1 MNAPMTASGRAPS
14 HTEILGEHIAALDPR
29 AIPSSISE
37 KLKTCLL
44 YGLVMAVTAP
54 DIENLER
61 AASAAH
67 DAPGDAR
74 AFVSGR
80 RRAAADAAYV
90 NALRMCSR
98 GQNDTYSDIYAHPG
112 CIVIPVVL
120 ALAQQHGASGRQALA
135 AMAAGYETLYAVASG
150 SAASLL
156 ERGLRATSMFGVFA
170 AAAAAARMV
179 DLDAAQT
186 AHALGLAAQHSA
198 GTMQC
203 WAEGTPEWRIQVANA
218 ARAGIVC
225 ATLARYGYTSARHAL
240 EGASGFY
247 RAFAG
252 IDGRAVPAWAW
263 HAQDVVF
270 KPLPGCLIN
279 QAPLFLLL
287 AMRRQHGF
295 GPQDVRA
302 VTAALSP
309 RNAGYPGIARHGPFE
324 SATGAV
330 MSGPF
335 MLAVGLRDGT
345 LRMRDFDDLHGPGDI
360 HELSRRITVAGA
372 ADLPDWG
379 ARLDVHLHDGTVLT
393 DRITELSRFAF
404 GWDETDA
411 QLSLLAQEWPWPD
424 GAARYQALKANV
436 RRLEELP
443 SVDAMLENVV
453 RGSDEAGR

>member
-1 MNAPMTASGRAPS
+1 MSAPMINDNHAPS
-14 HTEILGEHIAALDPR
+14 HTEILGERIAALALTPLPH
-29 AIPSSISE
+29 AIVD

-54 DIENLER
+54 DIETLEH
-61 AASAAH
+61 AAAAAH

-74 AFVSGR
+74 TFLTGQ
-80 RRAAADAAYV
+80 RRAPADAAYV

-120 ALAQQHGASGRQALA
+120 ALAQQNRASGEQALC

-150 SAASLL
+150 SAARLL

-170 AAAAAARMV
+170 STAAAARMME
-179 DLDAAQT
+179 LDAART
-186 AHALGLAAQHSA
+186 AHALGLATQHCA

-203 WAEGTPEWRIQVANA
+203 WTEGSPEWRIQVANA

-225 ATLARYGYTSARHAL
+225 ATLARHGYISARHAL

-252 IDGRAVPAWAW
+252 IDAPPAPDWTW
-263 HAQDVVF
+263 HTPDVVF

-287 AMRRQHGF
+287 QMRREYGF
-295 GPQDVRA
+295 GADEVLA
-302 VTAALSP
+302 ITVMLSH
-309 RNAGYPGIARHGPFE
+309 RNASYPGIARHGPFE
-324 SATGAV
+324 STTGAV

-345 LRMRDFDDLHGPGDI
+345 LRMRDFDDLHGPGSI
-360 HELSRRITVAGA
+360 HDLSRRITVTGA
-372 ADLPDWG
+372 QGLPDWG
-379 ARLDVHLHDGTVLT
+379 ATLEVHLKDGSLLT

-411 QLSLLAQEWPWPD
+411 QLSQLAQEWPWPD
-424 GAARYQALKANV
+424 GADRYQTLKQII
-436 RRLEELP
+436 RRLQEQASLD
-443 SVDAMLENVV
+443 SVLDCVV
-453 RGSDEAGR
+453 GKSDEAG

>member
-1 MNAPMTASGRAPS
+1 MINANHTPS
-14 HTEILGEHIAALDPR
+14 HTEILGERIAELGAAPLPP
-29 AIPSSISE
+29 AIVE
-37 KLKTCLL
+37 KLRTCLL

-54 DIENLER
+54 PDIEILER

-67 DAPGDAR
+67 DAPGNAR
-74 AFVSGR
+74 ILVSGQ
-80 RRAAADAAYV
+80 RRAPADAAYV

-120 ALAQQHGASGRQALA
+120 ALAQQNGASGQQTLR

-150 SAASLL
+150 SAARLL

-170 AAAAAARMV
+170 STAAAARMMN
-179 DLDAAQT
+179 LDSAQT
-186 AHALGLAAQHSA
+186 AHALGLATQHCA

-203 WAEGTPEWRIQVANA
+203 WTEGSPEWRIQVANA

-225 ATLARYGYTSARHAL
+225 ATLAGHGYTSARHAL
-240 EGASGFY
+240 EGANGFY

-252 IDGRAVPAWAW
+252 IDAPAAPDWAW
-263 HAQDVVF
+263 HTPDVVF

-287 AMRRQHGF
+287 QMRREHGF
-295 GPQDVRA
+295 DADDVLA
-302 VTAALSP
+302 VTVLLSH
-309 RNAGYPGIARHGPFE
+309 RNASYPGITRHGPFE

-345 LRMRDFDDLHGPGDI
+345 LRMRDFDDLHRPGGI
-360 HELSRRITVAGA
+360 HDLSRRITVTGA
-372 ADLPDWG
+372 QDLPDWG
-379 ARLDVHLHDGTVLT
+379 ASLEVHLKDGASLK

-424 GAARYQALKANV
+424 GADRYQTLKQIV
-436 RRLEELP
+436 RRLQEQASL
-443 SVDAMLENVV
+443 DTMLNCVV
-453 RGSDEAGR
+453 RRNDDTCR

>member
-1 MNAPMTASGRAPS
+1 MNAPMSDANHPPS
-14 HTEILGEHIAALDPR
+14 HTEILGERIAAIDLATLPP
-29 AIPSSISE
+29 AIVG

-54 DIENLER
+54 DIETLER
-61 AASAAH
+61 AVSAAH
-67 DAPGDAR
+67 DAPGNAR
-74 AFVSGR
+74 LFVSGQL
-80 RRAAADAAYV
+80 RAPADAAYV

-98 GQNDTYSDIYAHPG
+98 GQNDTYPDIYAHPG

-120 ALAQQHGASGRQALA
+120 ALARQNGATGAQALR

-150 SAASLL
+150 SAARLL

-170 AAAAAARMV
+170 STAAAAGMMGLNAS
-179 DLDAAQT
+179 QT
-186 AHALGLAAQHSA
+186 AHALGLATQHCA

-203 WAEGTPEWRIQVANA
+203 WTEGSPEWRIQVANA

-225 ATLARYGYTSARHAL
+225 ATLAQNGYASARHAL

-252 IDGRAVPAWAW
+252 MDAPAAPDWSW
-263 HAQDVVF
+263 HTQDVVF

-287 AMRRQHGF
+287 EMRRRHAF
-295 GPQDVRA
+295 GPHDVHA
-302 VTAALSP
+302 ITVVLSQ
-309 RNAGYPGIARHGPFE
+309 RNAVYPGIARHGPFE

-345 LRMRDFDDLHGPGDI
+345 LRMRDFDDLYGPGDL
-360 HELSRRITVAGA
+360 HHLSQRITVKGE

-379 ARLDVHLHDGTVLT
+379 ARLEVHLKDGTTLN

-404 GWDETDA
+404 DWDEADA

-424 GAARYQALKANV
+424 GAARYQTLKETV
-436 RRLEELP
+436 LRLQEQASLD
-443 SVDAMLENVV
+443 SIIHCVV
-453 RGSDEAGR
+453 RSSDETGR

>member
-1 MNAPMTASGRAPS
+1 MTAPGHAPS
-14 HTEILGEHIAALDPR
+14 HTEILGENIAALELCSVPP
-29 AIPSSISE
+29 AIAE
-37 KLKTCLL
+37 RLKTCLL

-54 DIENLER
+54 DIECLER

-67 DAPGDAR
+67 DAPGNTHTLVA
-74 AFVSGR
+74 GK

-120 ALAQQHGASGRQALA
+120 ALAQQNGASGRQALA
-135 AMAAGYETLYAVASG
+135 AIAAGYETLYAVAAG

-170 AAAAAARMV
+170 AVAAATRMM

-186 AHALGLAAQHSA
+186 AHALGLATQHSA

-203 WAEGTPEWRIQVANA
+203 WVEGTPEWRIQVANA
-218 ARAGIVC
+218 ARSGIVC
-225 ATLARYGYTSARHAL
+225 ATLARCGYTSARHAL
-240 EGASGFY
+240 EGPSGFY

-252 IDGRAVPAWAW
+252 VDAMAIPTWAW
-263 HAQDVVF
+263 RSQEVVF

-302 VTAALSP
+302 VTVTLSQ
-309 RNAGYPGIARHGPFE
+309 RNADYPGISRHGPFE

-335 MLAVGLRDGT
+335 MLAVGLRAGT
-345 LRMRDFDDLHGPGDI
+345 LRMRDFGDLHGPGNI
-360 HELSRRITVAGA
+360 HDLSRRITVTGA

-379 ARLDVHLHDGTVLT
+379 ARLDVHLHDGAMLT
-393 DRITELSRFAF
+393 DQITELSRFAF

-424 GAARYQALKANV
+424 GEARYRALKASV
-436 RRLEELP
+436 QRLEELP
-443 SVDAMLENVV
+443 SVDAIFECVV
-453 RGSDEAGR
+453 EASNEAGR